1 MVKEKR
7 MVSGFEVQ
15 CFRKDGSVIWTS
27 LSARAVLGSWPFLN
41 SRFCVMLAAQLE
53 RIKGH
58 EDIDS
63 GEERDNTGSRGDGLL
78 SGWAHPLA

>member
-1 MVKEKR
+1 MIEIAGLFLCHQ
-7 MVSGFEVQ
+7 MASEENGH
-15 CFRKDGSVIWTS
+15 DWS
-27 LSARAVLGSWPFLN
+27 SAHMHEQRNLGSWPFLN